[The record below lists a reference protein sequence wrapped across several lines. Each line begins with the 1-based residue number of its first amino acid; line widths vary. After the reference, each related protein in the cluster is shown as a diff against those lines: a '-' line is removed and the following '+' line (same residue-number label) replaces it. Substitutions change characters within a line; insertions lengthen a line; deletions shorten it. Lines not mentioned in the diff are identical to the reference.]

1 MAIPA
6 KRFQCLTGETDSAV
20 ATLTESATDIYNSVN
35 NELKM
40 LGQNASD
47 FIEQATANI
56 PDPKSLLEE
65 AKNNLADLIPPLP
78 DDIPVRETKELIGKV
93 RNLTNDAKVLAGS
106 ATRAIEGKI
115 KGLLPD
121 VPGVSGAFDKLSQ
134 NCKNNVGG
142 FGGLGKPFDKSLS
155 CGGRSKKATGGACNS
170 GQFSNVLNSLTNGD
184 YNAGF
189 RDLNSALGSLYALSK
204 FGYNMNM
211 CGVFGALAGTDL
223 MGAKEITSRAAA
235 GLMGDLSSSKLMNG
249 VMDLSGSVAAL
260 GLHPWLE
267 KPGLAGMTFSS
278 TKIPIDA
285 TENDFPDLADRI
297 KGSAEIMDPSWTGD
311 SVADLLGDDEA
322 TPNLGEIL
330 DASMMDNVPSMSDL
344 DSPLDMDSLDLTF
357 NAVSG
362 MDMSYAEDFSDL
374 ADAFI

>member
-20 ATLTESATDIYNSVN
+20 AVLTESATDIYNSVN

-47 FIEQATANI
+47 FIEQATSNI

-65 AKNNLADLIPPLP
+65 AKANLSDLLP
-78 DDIPVRETKELIGKV
+78 ALPEDIPVRETKELIGKV
-93 RNLTNDAKVLAGS
+93 RNLTNDAKILAGGT
-106 ATRAIEGKI
+106 AKAIENKV
-115 KGLLPD
+115 KGLIPD
-121 VPGVSGAFDKLSQ
+121 IPGAKTAFDKLSQ

-142 FGGLGKPFDKSLS
+142 FGGLGKPFDTDIN
-155 CGGRSKKATGGACNS
+155 CGGRSKKSTGGACNS

-184 YNAGF
+184 YQSGY
-189 RDLNSALGSLYALSK
+189 RDLNAALGSLYALSK

-235 GLMGDLSSSKLMNG
+235 GLMGDLSAAKNMTG
-249 VMDLSGSVAAL
+249 IMDLAGSVTAL

-285 TENDFPDLADRI
+285 SEEDFADLSDRL
-297 KGSAEIMDPSWTGD
+297 KGSAEALDPSWTGD
-311 SVADLLGDDEA
+311 SVADLLGDSEA
-322 TPNLGEIL
+322 IPNLGEIL
-330 DASMMDNVPSMSDL
+330 DASLMDHIPNMNKL
-344 DSPLDMDSLDLTF
+344 DSPMDVDGIDLTF
-357 NAVSG
+357 DAVSG
-362 MDMSYAEDFSDL
+362 MDMGYSDDFSDL